1 MTSGEVLEPVRVH
14 DDGRG
19 VRFYVSERGGV
30 RLLGS
35 VYGGRIRSWGEK
47 RRLVAGGPRVT
58 LPAEIDGGLPSTILS
73 FEPLRGCQCGHPI
86 KKFRPP
92 IAWEEVPA

>member
-1 MTSGEVLEPVRVH
+1 MKTGEVLEPVLAH

-19 VRFYVSERGGV
+19 VRFYVWGRSGG

-35 VYGGRIRSWGEK
+35 IFGGHIRSWGEK
-47 RRLVAGGPRVT
+47 RRLVAGGPRVE
-58 LPAEIDGGLPSTILS
+58 LPAAIEGDLPEDFAS
-73 FEPLRGCQCGHPI
+73 FEALKGCQCSQPI

-92 IAWEEVPA
+92 SAWEEVPA